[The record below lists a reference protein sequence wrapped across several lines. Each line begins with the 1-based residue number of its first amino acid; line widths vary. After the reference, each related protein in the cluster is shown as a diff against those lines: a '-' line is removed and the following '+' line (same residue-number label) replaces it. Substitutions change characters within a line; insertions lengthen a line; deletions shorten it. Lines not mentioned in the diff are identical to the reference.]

1 MFDGHES
8 KAVGHENRHRCSSL
22 ASAASAIAALRQDRE
37 GPRQPMGMVL
47 VTRTELVRQRVCGQ
61 AASACSQRSATAPPV
76 PTGVPESLVLLPGW
90 AGAVCRMAG
99 MHSAG
104 ALLLCNDF

>member
-1 MFDGHES
+1 MKTGIG
-8 KAVGHENRHRCSSL
+8 AVLLPRPLQLLLLC
-22 ASAASAIAALRQDRE
+22 RQDGE
-37 GPRQPMGMVL
+37 GPRQPMGTV
-47 VTRTELVRQRVCGQ
+47 LVRQRVCGQ
-61 AASACSQRSATAPPV
+61 AASACSQRGATAPPV

-104 ALLLCNDF
+104 ALLPCNDF